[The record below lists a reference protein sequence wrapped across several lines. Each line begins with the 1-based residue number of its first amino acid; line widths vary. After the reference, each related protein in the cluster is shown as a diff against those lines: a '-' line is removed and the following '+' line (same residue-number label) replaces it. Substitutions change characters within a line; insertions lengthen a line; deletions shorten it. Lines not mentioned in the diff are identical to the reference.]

1 MNLIDDNK
9 STTKR
14 GSKVKPPAIKQPT
27 VKKKEYVTNDGLT
40 VLLTDK
46 QKAYADLKNARPN
59 ESLKSIAREVY
70 TNATEGT
77 LGQIVHANERNTN
90 IIAYNQEQVDVAR
103 NTVYEIASNKESKD
117 RDRLAASF
125 DILDRNLGRAIQR
138 TEQVNNGVQLVINL
152 TGEVTD

>member
-1 MNLIDDNK
+1 MIEHTNNTDDK
-9 STTKR
+9 QSTTKQN
-14 GSKVKPPAIKQPT
+14 SPAKPQMSRQKKAYPTKQGT
-27 VKKKEYVTNDGLT
+27 VY
-40 VLLTDK
+40 LTDN
-46 QKAYADLKNARPN
+46 QKEYADLKSARPKD
-59 ESLKSIAREVY
+59 SLVTIAAEAY
-70 TNATEGT
+70 PNANYDS
-77 LGQIVHANERNTN
+77 LRQIVNKNEQNTN
-90 IIAYNQEQVDVAR
+90 IALYSDEQVAVAR